1 MIPMLKLLLAIP
13 LFFPVVVFAQ
23 YTPSFA
29 SLLDRFSFFLSTRIL
44 PILIGLALVAFFY
57 GIARYI
63 FAAREGA
70 QLDKAKGILIW
81 SVVALFVMFSIGGII
96 LLLQNTLG
104 IRPDSG
110 LPRYNESDFRINT
123 SN

>member
-1 MIPMLKLLLAIP
+1 MRKLLLAIP
-13 LFFPVVVFAQ
+13 LFLPAIVFAQ

-44 PILIGLALVAFFY
+44 PILVGLALVAFFY

-63 FAAREGA
+63 FASREGA
-70 QLDKAKGILIW
+70 ELDKAKGILIW

-96 LLLQNTLG
+96 LLLQDTLG
-104 IRPDSG
+104 IRSDSG
-110 LPRYNESDFRINT
+110 LPRYNESDFRINP